1 MKVTIS
7 LIHNFNETRN
17 EVMNQTVTTLLSEVI
32 DEVDFDIARVGWQP
46 QRINLSLSLT
56 LRRAQ
61 QNAIT
66 GFLFTKYCK
75 KFSTLESIKSTIRG
89 GTIFVYYLMRDFWLY
104 FRGNKASGRHHQ
116 LTQKHLRA
124 WNQLVDSESEF
135 LMVLED
141 DAVLLESGE
150 FRIKQM
156 ISSLSNTNSNQP
168 LLVQIS
174 SGFSFEHLKVD
185 HLLLNEFNS
194 NYVKMTRPFINSTA
208 GYIINRK
215 LAENFLDSVSNNPIV
230 LLNNADFLINRLL
243 MMKYFELKNKNII
256 CFHLSTPIVD
266 NASLSGKYESSI

>member
-150 FRIKQM
+150 FRMKQL
-156 ISSLSNTNSNQP
+156 ISSLSNSNSNQP